1 MDNKFYWL
9 KLKRDFFKRHDIKI
23 IEAMPNGKDYILFY
37 LKLLCESVDH
47 EGNLRFSFEIPYD
60 ENMLSIITNTNIDV
74 VRSAIKVFSQLGM
87 MELLDDGT
95 YYMNEVNKMIGSA
108 VDNENA
114 NRQRRFREKQK
125 ELVLQERYE
134 SVTKNNE
141 SKSIEIDKDKEIDNK
156 IEISKEKKYGFDT
169 FWSAYPKKV
178 GKEKCLNWFLIHRP
192 NDELL
197 QKMLTTIEA
206 YKKTKQWSNPQ
217 YIPHPYTWLNQ
228 GRWDDVLEQEQD
240 FTSQSKRTIEWEEL
254 NTETLS
260 EEEFYK
266 KYPNA
271 KR

>member
-1 MDNKFYWL
+1 MMDNKFYWL

-47 EGNLRFSFEIPYD
+47 EGNLRFSSEIPYD

-125 ELVLQERYE
+125 ELALQERYE

-141 SKSIEIDKDKEIDNK
+141 SKSIEIDIEKDKDIDNINTLAQNRYDVDNK
-156 IEISKEKKYGFDT
+156 FNT
-169 FWSAYPKKV
+169 FWSAYPKKI
-178 GKEKCLNWFLIHRP
+178 GKDKCLNWFKSHKP
-192 NDELL
+192 NDETI
-197 QKMLTTIEA
+197 QKMITTIEA
-206 YKKTKQWSNPQ
+206 FKNTDDWQKDNGK
-217 YIPHPYTWLNQ
+217 YIPYPYTWLNRGGWNDELPKQ
-228 GRWDDVLEQEQD
+228 TEKKWWETYEIQ
-240 FTSQSKRTIEWEEL
+240 WEE
-254 NTETLS
+254 
-260 EEEFYK
+260 
-266 KYPNA
+266 A
-271 KR
+271 